1 MVARAT
7 HEINFSTF
15 PDSDGAPMAET
26 SANAIQMVDLQFALQ
41 SLFAQQGRAHT
52 TTVGGNQFVYYN
64 PANGRDNISPDVY
77 VIFDVPPPAPPKW
90 ETWVEGKFPDIVF
103 EISSPSTQR
112 EDLSERP
119 GGKRHVYAEQGARE
133 YYIYD
138 PQQAMDPPF
147 LGFESRHGRMEPL
160 TPLASGGIISPLLA
174 TELRPISM
182 AGTLRR
188 PEGVWLR
195 VIDPVSGRPV
205 RVAEETHDAFLAVED
220 RLTVTQQQLAVEA
233 RTRIATQELIAA
245 MEGRLITTEE
255 ALAVETR
262 TRIATQELLAVT
274 QDIVTEE
281 RQTRIATQEL
291 LTATQ
296 EHLTVETR
304 TRIATQELLSVTQ
317 SLLAAMEGR
326 VAEEAQARLAV
337 EERVARLETLVQDP
351 ARDQGDQTTSEAE

>member
-7 HEINFSTF
+7 PEIDFSTF

-90 ETWVEGKFPDIVF
+90 ETWIEGKFPDIVF

-119 GGKRHVYAEQGARE
+119 GGKRRVYAEQGAKE

-138 PQQAMDPPF
+138 PQGAMDPPF

-160 TPLASGGIISPLLA
+160 TPLASGGIISPLLRA
-174 TELRPISM
+174 ELRPVFM
-182 AGTLRR
+182 EETPRR
-188 PEGVWLR
+188 PAGDWLR

-205 RVAEETHDAFLAVED
+205 RVAEETHDAFLAAED
-220 RLTVTQQQLAVEA
+220 RLTVTQQQLAVETQ
-233 RTRIATQELIAA
+233 TRIATQELIAA
-245 MEGRLITTEE
+245 MEGRLTTTERR
-255 ALAVETR
+255 LATTE
-262 TRIATQELLAVT
+262 ELLAVT

-291 LTATQ
+291 LTVTRSL
-296 EHLTVETR
+296 LT
-304 TRIATQELLSVTQ
+304 VTQ
-317 SLLAAMEGR
+317 SLLTATEG
-326 VAEEAQARLAV
+326 RLAV
-337 EERVARLETLVQDP
+337 AEGLVEDRLARLETLVQDP
-351 ARDQGDQTTSEAE
+351 ARGQGDQTTSGAE

>member
-7 HEINFSTF
+7 SEIDFSTF

-41 SLFAQQGRAHT
+41 SLFALQGRAHT

-119 GGKRHVYAEQGARE
+119 GGKRRVYAEQGAKE

-138 PQQAMDPPF
+138 PQGEMDPPF

-160 TPLASGGIISPLLA
+160 TPLASGGIISPLLG
-174 TELRPISM
+174 TELRPMPM
-182 AGTLRR
+182 AETPRR
-188 PEGVWLR
+188 PTGVWLR

-205 RVAEETHDAFLAVED
+205 RVAEETHDAFLAAED
-220 RLTVTQQQLAVEA
+220 QLTATQQQLAVETQ
-233 RTRIATQELIAA
+233 TRIATQELIAA
-245 MEGRLITTEE
+245 MEGRLTTTERR
-255 ALAVETR
+255 LATTE
-262 TRIATQELLAVT
+262 ELLAVT

-291 LTATQ
+291 LTVTRSL
-296 EHLTVETR
+296 LTVTQNLL
-304 TRIATQELLSVTQ
+304 TATEGR
-317 SLLAAMEGR
+317 LAVAEGR
-326 VAEEAQARLAV
+326 VEDRL
-337 EERVARLETLVQDP
+337 ARLEDLVQAPRPDP
-351 ARDQGDQTTSEAE
+351 TRGQGDQTTSEAE

>member
-7 HEINFSTF
+7 PEIDFSTF

-119 GGKRHVYAEQGARE
+119 GGKRRVYAEQGAKE

-138 PQQAMDPPF
+138 PQQEMDPPF

-160 TPLASGGIISPLLA
+160 TPLASGGIISPLLRA
-174 TELRPISM
+174 ELRPMPM
-182 AGTLRR
+182 AETPRR
-188 PEGVWLR
+188 PAGVWLR
-195 VIDPVSGRPV
+195 VIDPASRRPV
-205 RVAEETHDAFLAVED
+205 RVAEETHDAFLAAED
-220 RLTVTQQQLAVEA
+220 QLTATQQQ
-233 RTRIATQELIAA
+233 
-245 MEGRLITTEE
+245 
-255 ALAVETR
+255 LAVETR
-262 TRIATQELLAVT
+262 TRIATQELLTVT
-274 QDIVTEE
+274 QDIVTEGI
-281 RQTRIATQEL
+281 QTRIALQK
-291 LTATQ
+291 
-296 EHLTVETR
+296 
-304 TRIATQELLSVTQ
+304 
-317 SLLAAMEGR
+317 LLAIT
-326 VAEEAQARLAV
+326 EERLADEVRARLALEERLADEARARLAV
-337 EERVARLETLVQDP
+337 EERVVRLETLVQDP
-351 ARDQGDQTTSEAE
+351 ACGHGDQTTNGAE

>member
-7 HEINFSTF
+7 HEIDFSTF
-15 PDSDGAPMAET
+15 PGSDGAPMAET

-90 ETWVEGKFPDIVF
+90 ETWIEGKFPDIVF

-119 GGKRHVYAEQGARE
+119 GGKRRVYAEQGAKE

-138 PQQAMDPPF
+138 PQGAMDPPF

-160 TPLASGGIISPLLA
+160 TPLASGGIMSPLLEA
-174 TELRPISM
+174 ELRPM
-182 AGTLRR
+182 PMAETPRRPAGT
-188 PEGVWLR
+188 WLR
-195 VIDPVSGRPV
+195 VIDPTSGRPV
-205 RVAEETHDAFLAVED
+205 RVAEETHDAFLATED
-220 RLTVTQQQLAVEA
+220 QLTVTQQQLAVET

-245 MEGRLITTEE
+245 MEGRLTTTEE
-255 ALAVETR
+255 ALAIETR

-274 QDIVTEE
+274 QS
-281 RQTRIATQEL
+281 L
-291 LTATQ
+291 LTTT
-296 EHLTVETR
+296 EGR
-304 TRIATQELLSVTQ
+304 
-317 SLLAAMEGR
+317 LAVAEGR
-326 VAEEAQARLAV
+326 V
-337 EERVARLETLVQDP
+337 EERLARLEDLVQAPRPDP
-351 ARDQGDQTTSEAE
+351 TPGQGDQGDQTTSGAE

>member
-7 HEINFSTF
+7 PEIDFSTF

-41 SLFAQQGRAHT
+41 SLFALQGRAHT

-119 GGKRHVYAEQGARE
+119 GGKRRVYAEQGAKE

-138 PQQAMDPPF
+138 PQGAMDPPF
-147 LGFESRHGRMEPL
+147 LGFESRHERMEPL
-160 TPLASGGIISPLLA
+160 TPLASGGIISPLLGA
-174 TELRPISM
+174 ELRPIPM
-182 AGTLRR
+182 AETPRRPAGT
-188 PEGVWLR
+188 WLR
-195 VIDPVSGRPV
+195 VIDPVGGRPI
-205 RVAEETHDAFLAVED
+205 RVAEETHEAFLAAED
-220 RLTVTQQQLAVEA
+220 QLTATQQQLAVETQ
-233 RTRIATQELIAA
+233 TRIATQEL
-245 MEGRLITTEE
+245 
-255 ALAVETR
+255 LAVETR

-291 LTATQ
+291 LTVTRSL
-296 EHLTVETR
+296 LTVTQNLL
-304 TRIATQELLSVTQ
+304 TATEGR
-317 SLLAAMEGR
+317 LAVSEGR
-326 VAEEAQARLAV
+326 VEDRL
-337 EERVARLETLVQDP
+337 ARLEDLVQAPRPDP
-351 ARDQGDQTTSEAE
+351 TRGQGDQTTSEAE

>member
-7 HEINFSTF
+7 PEIDFSTF

-52 TTVGGNQFVYYN
+52 TTVGGNHFVYDN

-119 GGKRHVYAEQGARE
+119 GGKRRVYAEQGAKE

-138 PQQAMDPPF
+138 PQQEMDPPF

-160 TPLASGGIISPLLA
+160 TPLASGGIISPLLRA
-174 TELRPISM
+174 ELRPMPM
-182 AGTLRR
+182 AETPRR
-188 PEGVWLR
+188 PAGVWLR
-195 VIDPVSGRPV
+195 VIDPASGRPV
-205 RVAEETHDAFLAVED
+205 RVAEETHDAFLAAED
-220 RLTVTQQQLAVEA
+220 QLTATQQQ
-233 RTRIATQELIAA
+233 
-245 MEGRLITTEE
+245 
-255 ALAVETR
+255 LAVETR
-262 TRIATQELLAVT
+262 TRIATQELLTVT
-274 QDIVTEE
+274 QDIVTEGI
-281 RQTRIATQEL
+281 QTRIALQK
-291 LTATQ
+291 
-296 EHLTVETR
+296 
-304 TRIATQELLSVTQ
+304 
-317 SLLAAMEGR
+317 LLAIT
-326 VAEEAQARLAV
+326 EERLADEVRARLALEERLADEARARLAV

-351 ARDQGDQTTSEAE
+351 ARGHGDQTTNGAE

>member
-7 HEINFSTF
+7 HEIDFSTF

-90 ETWVEGKFPDIVF
+90 ETWIEGKFPDIVF

-119 GGKRHVYAEQGARE
+119 GRKRRVYVEQGAKE

-138 PQQAMDPPF
+138 PQGAMDPPF

-160 TPLASGGIISPLLA
+160 TPLASGGIISPLLEA
-174 TELRPISM
+174 ELRPM
-182 AGTLRR
+182 PMVETPRRPAGT
-188 PEGVWLR
+188 WLR
-195 VIDPVSGRPV
+195 VIDPTSGRPV
-205 RVAEETHDAFLAVED
+205 RVAEETHDAFLATED
-220 RLTVTQQQLAVEA
+220 QLTATQQQ
-233 RTRIATQELIAA
+233 
-245 MEGRLITTEE
+245 
-255 ALAVETR
+255 LAVETR
-262 TRIATQELLAVT
+262 TRIATHELIAVLEGRLAT
-274 QDIVTEE
+274 TEK
-281 RQTRIATQEL
+281 L

-296 EHLTVETR
+296 EHLTVETQA
-304 TRIATQELLSVTQ
+304 RIATQELLAMTQ
-317 SLLAAMEGR
+317 NIVAEGAQTRIALQKLLALSDGR

-337 EERVARLETLVQDP
+337 EKRLADESRARLAVEERVVRLEALMQAPRPDP
-351 ARDQGDQTTSEAE
+351 TPGQGAQGDQTTSGAE